1 MIKLLVLGAVL
12 YLIYTFLFKK
22 KTKVENEVQDLVEC
36 AKCGT
41 FIASDEAI
49 KKNGLYFCSKEC
61 VKS

>member
-1 MIKLLVLGAVL
+1 LIKLLVFGVVL

-22 KTKVENEVQDLVEC
+22 KKTKDEKDVQDLVEC

-41 FIASDEAI
+41 FIASNEAI

-61 VKS
+61 AR

>member
-1 MIKLLVLGAVL
+1 LIKLLVLGAVL